1 MSMTKEQIDERIRN
15 IDRAVSITERRQD
28 LWMHVHGEMNQRYY
42 NEVQNLMDQRDEMVQ
57 MREAL
62 NEQYKMLNRF
72 M

>member
-28 LWMHVHGEMNQRYY
+28 LWMHVNGTMNQRYY
-42 NEVQNLMDQRDEMVQ
+42 DEVQKLMDQRDEMVQ
-57 MREAL
+57 MRQAL
-62 NEQYKMLNRF
+62 DEQYRMLNRF